1 MRVWTF
7 FLSVSSTVAVSSLLP
22 FRLSPPQS
30 TQMRNLPNYSLYC
43 FQSAPMK
50 HANQHFHCFD
60 LYVNSAF
67 TGEKG
72 TTNFSR
78 LVVDAQNNST
88 NTDSRAPLFSP
99 RQNSIQ
105 NDAEYSR
112 HLLVT
117 RVRFDQRYIVGFD
130 M

>member
-60 LYVNSAF
+60 FYVNF
-67 TGEKG
+67 GEKG
-72 TTNFSR
+72 TR
-78 LVVDAQNNST
+78 LVVDVQNNST

-117 RVRFDQRYIVGFD
+117 RVRFD